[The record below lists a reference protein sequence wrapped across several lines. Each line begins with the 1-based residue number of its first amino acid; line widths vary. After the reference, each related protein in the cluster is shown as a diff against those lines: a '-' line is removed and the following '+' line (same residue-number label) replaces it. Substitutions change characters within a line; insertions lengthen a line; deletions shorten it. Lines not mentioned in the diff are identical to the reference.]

1 MQENSIILEVKML
14 TKIFQKSQREG
25 LCALKNLSFA
35 VKKGEFVSIVGPSG
49 CGKTTILRILA
60 GLETPTQGVIFV
72 AGKQFNSGVP
82 PKERRL
88 MGFVFQMPNL
98 LEWLTLKENVEFP
111 LKILGLYREERFVKR
126 VEELLRLVG
135 LQDFSNA
142 YPYELSGG
150 MQQRAGIARAL
161 VHDPDIL
168 LMDEPFG
175 ALDAITREQLNFELL
190 SIWENQKKT
199 IIFVTHNIGEA
210 VLLSNR
216 VIVMAP
222 ARIVG
227 EVEVKLPYP
236 RTRDTLRS
244 NAYFDLIETIRNM
257 IGIYYTIGGVHEYG
271 A

>member
-1 MQENSIILEVKML
+1 MQENSIILEVRGL
-14 TKIFQKSQREG
+14 TKIFPKSKREG
-25 LCALKNLSFA
+25 LCALKDVNF
-35 VKKGEFVSIVGPSG
+35 VVRKGEFVSFVGPSG

-60 GLETPTQGVIFV
+60 GLETPTEGVIFV
-72 AGKQFNSGVP
+72 AGKRFNSGLP
-82 PKERRL
+82 RKERRYI
-88 MGFVFQMPNL
+88 GFVFQMPNL

-111 LKILGLYREERFVKR
+111 IKVLGLQREERFVKR
-126 VEELLRLVG
+126 VDGLLKLVG
-135 LQDFSNA
+135 LQDFANS

-190 SIWENQKKT
+190 FIWENQKKT
-199 IIFVTHNIGEA
+199 VVFVTHNIGEA

-222 ARIVG
+222 TIIVG

-236 RTRDTLRS
+236 RTRETLRNS
-244 NAYFDLIETIRNM
+244 AYFDYVETIKDM
-257 IGIYYTIGGVHEYG
+257 IGVYYTMKEVH
-271 A
+271 